1 MLCECHSCCTLPRV
15 AVHRPDALLLLRS
28 CHDSVARIVLAGSAE
43 TQWSHK
49 ETFGA
54 LGRMLEMLWEV
65 QKAEPKWD
73 AALEWG
79 EASRV
84 DPLGALEAHTMTL
97 LALTSSRLVAF
108 CCQSLSC
115 TCASSHPCYSCRAL
129 RCHNR
134 RSTPA
139 SWPHLFVFFVARIGQ
154 ADQRRYMDQRKST
167 PCDDRPKS

>member
-97 LALTSSRLVAF
+97 LALYIEQVGCVLLPELV
-108 CCQSLSC
+108 L
-115 TCASSHPCYSCRAL
+115 
-129 RCHNR
+129 
-134 RSTPA
+134 
-139 SWPHLFVFFVARIGQ
+139 HLCLIPPLLFLPRITLPQ
-154 ADQRRYMDQRKST
+154 
-167 PCDDRPKS
+167 PP